1 MSTAPLVAPLV
12 IKMGGND
19 LAKPG
24 FVEELAAIVAELNA
38 KQPCILV
45 HGGGRAISQL
55 METLGLEPEFVDGQ
69 RVTDNDVLDVVEMI
83 LSGTVNKRLVLALL
97 HAGVDALGLSG
108 VDRRLIQAE
117 QYRVEYGRIGEV
129 AAVRGDVLLDLCA
142 QGVVPVVS
150 PVSYGED
157 GRYNV
162 NADHVAGAVA
172 AAVDASQIVFLTN
185 VPGVKLADGEIAAGL
200 TVKDVDRLIDEGV
213 IEGGMI
219 PKVGA
224 ALGALTGGAKR
235 AVITDLDGL
244 RSGSGTILSV

>member
-1 MSTAPLVAPLV
+1 MSQPPLV

-19 LAKPG
+19 LEKPG
-24 FVEELAAIVAELNA
+24 FVEELAAVVAELNA
-38 KQPCILV
+38 KQSCILV

-55 METLGLEPEFVDGQ
+55 MEALGLEPQFVDGQ
-69 RVTDNDVLDVVEMI
+69 RVTDEAVLDVVEMI

-108 VDRRLIQAE
+108 IDLRLIQAG

-129 AAVRGDVLLDLCA
+129 INVRGEVLLDLCE
-142 QGVVPVVS
+142 QGIVPVIS

-162 NADHVAGAVA
+162 NADHAAGAVA

-185 VPGVKLADGEIAAGL
+185 VPGVRLAGGKIAAEL
-200 TVKDVDRLIDEGV
+200 TVSDVDRLIDEGV

-224 ALGALTGGAKR
+224 ALGALTGGAKQ

-244 RSGSGTILSV
+244 RDGTGTILSV

>member
-1 MSTAPLVAPLV
+1 LV

-19 LAKPG
+19 LEKPG
-24 FVEELAAIVAELNA
+24 FVEELAEIVAGMVES
-38 KQPCILV
+38 QPCILV

-69 RVTDNDVLDVVEMI
+69 RVTGEAALDVVEMI

-117 QYRVEYGRIGEV
+117 QYRAEYGRIGEV
-129 AAVRGDVLLDLCA
+129 MAVRGEVLLDLCA
-142 QGVVPVVS
+142 QGIVPVVS

-162 NADHVAGAVA
+162 NADHAAAAVA
-172 AAVDASQIVFLTN
+172 AAIDASQIVFLTN
-185 VPGVKLADGEIAAGL
+185 VPGVRLADGNIAAEL
-200 TVKDVDRLIDEGV
+200 TVPDVDRLIDEGV

-224 ALGALTGGAKR
+224 ALGALAGGTKR
-235 AVITDLDGL
+235 AVITDLEGL
-244 RSGSGTILSV
+244 REGTGTILSV